1 MMMDLAK
8 MIDHTN
14 LKASTVKEEILKL
27 TKEAKDYQFASVCV
41 NPTWVEL
48 AAQELKGTDVKVC
61 TVIGFPLGANTKEV
75 KVFETKDAIEK
86 GAQEIDMVINIG
98 KLKDGDYDYVE
109 SEIAG
114 VVEASKGKAIVK
126 VIIETCLLT
135 DDEKKKVCHLAVKA
149 GADFVKTSTGFST
162 GGATVEDVALM
173 RQTVGAT
180 CRSKSFWRYS
190 FERRSTS
197 NGYAGAT
204 RIGASSGIAIVI
216 SNKRKQS
223 TFLMGDYIKT
233 YNV

>member
-1 MMMDLAK
+1 MDLAK

-27 TKEAKDYQFASVCV
+27 TKEAKEYQFASVCV

-86 GAQEIDMVINIG
+86 GAEEIDMVINIG
-98 KLKDGDYDYVE
+98 KLKDGDDDYVE

-135 DDEKKKVCHLAVKA
+135 DDEKKQVCSLAVKA

-162 GGATVEDVALM
+162 GGATIEDVALM
-173 RQTVGAT
+173 KQTVGAHVGVKASGGI
-180 CRSKSFWRYS
+180 RSK
-190 FERRSTS
+190 EDAQAMVH
-197 NGYAGAT
+197 AGAT
-204 RIGASSGIAIVI
+204 RIGASSGIAIV
-216 SNKRKQS
+216 
-223 TFLMGDYIKT
+223 TE
-233 YNV
+233 